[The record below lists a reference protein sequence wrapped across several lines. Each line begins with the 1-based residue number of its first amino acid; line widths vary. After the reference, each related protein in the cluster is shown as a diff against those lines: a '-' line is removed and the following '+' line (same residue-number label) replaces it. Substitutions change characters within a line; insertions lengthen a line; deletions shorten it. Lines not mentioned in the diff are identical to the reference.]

1 MKNVVL
7 FCVLKSILP
16 ILIVCVSLTLHAQQ
30 GFLLV
35 KKRNKTVGFF
45 GKESRLT
52 FQLSN
57 GQWITGMIDKIEKDS
72 FQYTQEIIRY
82 YTIGT
87 DTFRYRGQHYALSDI
102 HAIPSK
108 NQRYYFKD
116 DQVNIILGRE
126 KFVWARNGFIF
137 QLAGAG
143 YAGLNIVN
151 DLYRKEPPFTG
162 KKITGLAVSAV
173 SFIFGSFLHARF
185 DPFIRPGK
193 KYKFE
198 LISF

>member
-1 MKNVVL
+1 VVL
-7 FCVLKSILP
+7 FCVLRSILP
-16 ILIVCVSLTLHAQQ
+16 ILIVCFSFHLHAQQ
-30 GFLLV
+30 GFIVV
-35 KKRNKTVGFF
+35 KKRGKTVRFF
-45 GKESRLT
+45 GTDSRLT
-52 FQLSN
+52 FQLAD

-87 DTFRYRGQHYALSDI
+87 DTFRYKGQHYALSDI
-102 HAIPSK
+102 YAIPSK
-108 NQRYYFKD
+108 NQQYYFSN
-116 DQVNIILGRE
+116 DQVYITLGRE

-137 QLAGAG
+137 QVAGAG

-151 DLYRKEPPFTG
+151 DLYRKEPPFTS
-162 KKITGLAVSAV
+162 KKVADLGISAV
-173 SFIFGSFLHARF
+173 AFIFGSFLHARF

-198 LISF
+198 LIEF